1 MAGVRRTWDR
11 SYYEA
16 KAKDRLEYGDD
27 VDEKSTSS
35 SANKA
40 KKAVKEEF
48 TPAPSGEAGPAGSQR
63 AFIKAREYKVDLDS
77 KVGKIEIITPSASDA
92 TAGPGWTCDVCNCVL
107 KDSTSYLDHINGRK
121 HQRALGYSMRVEKS
135 NVDNVKTKL
144 ESLKRKIETSKTAV
158 KTTAIEDY
166 ESRIARQV
174 AEEELK
180 KKQRKEALSAKKL
193 EVREEEVEQMDP
205 ELASILGFATFGG
218 SKR

>member
-16 KAKDRLEYGDD
+16 KARDRLEYGDD
-27 VDEKSTSS
+27 IDEKND
-35 SANKA
+35 SATKA

-48 TPAPSGEAGPAGSQR
+48 KPAEVGEAGPAGSQR

-77 KVGKIEIITPSASDA
+77 KVGKVEIITPSASDA
-92 TAGPGWTCDVCNCVL
+92 TLGPGWTCDVCNCVL

-135 NVDNVKTKL
+135 NVDNVKSKL
-144 ESLKRKIETSKTAV
+144 ESLKRKIESSKTV
-158 KTTAIEDY
+158 TKPTAIEDY

-180 KKQRKEALSAKKL
+180 KKQKKEALAAKKL

-205 ELASILGFATFGG
+205 ELASILGFASFGG